1 MSAAEGGA
9 GSVTERLRAV
19 LAEALASRDA
29 TAVRAV
35 RSALAAIGNA
45 EAVDRT
51 DSPTTLSTSEHFAG
65 AASGIGSADVPRRVL
80 SETETRAIVRAEITD
95 RHAAAQQYDALG
107 RGDEATRLR
116 SEAHLLAA
124 VLAARPTGAG

>member
-1 MSAAEGGA
+1 
-9 GSVTERLRAV
+9 V

-51 DSPTTLSTSEHFAG
+51 DSPTTRPTSEHFAG
-65 AASGIGSADVPRRVL
+65 AASGIGSAEVPRRFL
-80 SETETRAIVRAEITD
+80 SETEIRDVVRAEITE

-107 RGDEATRLR
+107 HGDEATRLR
-116 SEAHLLAA
+116 REAHLLAA
-124 VLAARPTGAG
+124 VLAARDSGAGRSG